1 MRVARSI
8 LMIIPECSAE
18 SKGTENDCDRK
29 FGKRRIALKL
39 TSIEIKNFRGIKHAS
54 VFFPLD
60 SRIIC
65 LIGAG
70 DSGKSTL
77 LTAIEWTL
85 WPSWSLIATDTDF
98 YDCDTSSPIE
108 ITVSIME
115 IPQAL
120 MKEDK
125 FGLYLRD
132 YDKARSVGDDEPTDT
147 GTTILTIQLTI
158 DDTLEPKW
166 SVITNRTDPRPIS
179 QKDRR
184 LLSFGVVGFDHEKD
198 FQWGRGSILQKY
210 TDSREALHTAFT
222 QAMRAAVENTSLEAL
237 DQMAPALKEVG
248 KQYGVD
254 FNGEIHNRLLMQN
267 GSYSTTVGVFDDKVP
282 FAQRGLGSKRLV
294 SIGMNVNAYENGTVV
309 LVDEVETGLEPYR
322 ISALIN
328 QFRYQFKEHGQL
340 VMTTHSMSAVCEC
353 TVNEVCVC
361 YNNDG
366 ELKLHRLNEKDAIK
380 ADVQALL
387 RTNPDAFLCKRVIV
401 CEGKTEVG
409 LLRAFDSY
417 LVDKGIGRFAHF
429 GVTAIPGGGGD
440 NFFQLALLLHE
451 CGYDVSILMDS
462 DIPEEETKKQ
472 QMREKHIPVFDWES
486 GYAIEEQIFHD
497 VSLGCIDDLLA
508 IAIEEHSFDK
518 VMANFN
524 RFFQPDE
531 LPCCVENEEI
541 SVYED
546 ISTEER
552 VKIGTVA
559 KHRKSEWY
567 KNTSKGEMIG
577 NRIFQEFDDMAE
589 CRFKTQIIA
598 LQNWVTGHES

>member
-1 MRVARSI
+1 MR
-8 LMIIPECSAE
+8 
-18 SKGTENDCDRK
+18 
-29 FGKRRIALKL
+29 L
-39 TSIEIKNFRGIKHAS
+39 TNIEIKNFRGIKHAN
-54 VFFPLD
+54 VLFPQD

-77 LTAIEWTL
+77 FTAIEWAL
-85 WPSWSLIATDTDF
+85 WPSWNLIATDTDF
-98 YDCDTSSPIE
+98 YNCDTSMPID
-108 ITVSIME
+108 ISVSITE
-115 IPQAL
+115 LPESL
-120 MKEDK
+120 KKEDK

-132 YDKARSVGDDEPTDT
+132 YAKAFLGGDDEPIDN

-166 SVITNRTDPRPIS
+166 NVVTSRTDPKPIG

-184 LLSFGVVGFDHEKD
+184 QLSFGAVGFDHEKD
-198 FQWGRGSILQKY
+198 FQWGRNSILQKY
-210 TDSREALHTAFT
+210 ADSREALHSAFT

-237 DQMAPALKEVG
+237 DQVAPTVIEVG
-248 KQYGVD
+248 KRYGVG

-267 GSYSTTVGVFDDKVP
+267 GSYSTTVGVFDAKVP
-282 FAQRGLGSKRLV
+282 FSQKGLGSKRLL
-294 SIGMNVNAYENGTVV
+294 SIGMNVNACEDGTLV

-328 QFRYQFKEHGQL
+328 QFRSQFIDYGQL
-340 VMTTHSMSAVCEC
+340 IMTTHSMSVVCEC

-361 YNNDG
+361 YNDEG
-366 ELKLHRLNEKDAIK
+366 ELKLHRLSEKDAIK

-409 LLRAFDSY
+409 LLRAFDFY
-417 LVDKGIGRFAHF
+417 LARKGTGRFAHY

-440 NFFQLALLLHE
+440 KFFQLALLLNE
-451 CGYDVSILMDS
+451 CGYDVAILMDS
-462 DIPEEETKKQ
+462 DIPEEETQKQ
-472 QMREKHIPVFDWES
+472 LMRDKGIPVFDWEP
-486 GYAIEEQIFHD
+486 GYAIEEQIFQD
-497 VSLGCIDDLLA
+497 VSLECIDDLLA
-508 IAIEEHSFDK
+508 IAVEEHSFDK
-518 VMANFN
+518 VIADFN
-524 RFFQPDE
+524 RFFKPDE
-531 LPCCVENEEI
+531 IPCCVDDEKI
-541 SVYED
+541 TVYED
-546 ISTEER
+546 ITHEER

-559 KHRKSEWY
+559 KHKKSEWY

-589 CRFKTQIIA
+589 CRFKNQMIA
-598 LQNWVTGHES
+598 LQNWVTSHES

>member
-1 MRVARSI
+1 MR
-8 LMIIPECSAE
+8 
-18 SKGTENDCDRK
+18 
-29 FGKRRIALKL
+29 L
-39 TSIEIKNFRGIKHAS
+39 TNLEIKNFRGIKHTS
-54 VFFPLD
+54 VFFPQD

-77 LTAIEWTL
+77 LAAVEWAL
-85 WPSWSLIATDTDF
+85 WPSWSLVATDTDF
-98 YDCDTSSPIE
+98 YNCDTSVPIE
-108 ITVSIME
+108 ITVSITE
-115 IPQAL
+115 LPESL
-120 MKEDK
+120 KKEDK

-132 YDKARSVGDDEPTDT
+132 FVKVCLGEDDEPIDS

-158 DDTLEPKW
+158 DDSLEPKW
-166 SVITNRTDPRPIS
+166 NVITSRTDPKTIS

-184 LLSFGVVGFDHEKD
+184 QLSFGVVGFDYEKD

-210 TDSREALHTAFT
+210 ADSREALHSAFT
-222 QAMRAAVENTSLEAL
+222 QSMRAAIENTSLEAL
-237 DQMAPALKEVG
+237 DQMAPTVKEVG
-248 KQYGVD
+248 KQYGVG

-282 FAQRGLGSKRLV
+282 FAQRGLGSKRLL
-294 SIGMNVNAYENGTVV
+294 SIGMNVNACEDGTLV

-322 ISALIN
+322 ISTLIK
-328 QFRYQFKEHGQL
+328 QFRSQFKDHGQL
-340 VMTTHSMSAVCEC
+340 IMTTHSMSAVCEC

-361 YNNDG
+361 YNNGG
-366 ELKLHRLNEKDAIK
+366 ELKLHRLSKKDAIK

-409 LLRAFDSY
+409 VLRAFDSF
-417 LVDKGIGRFAHF
+417 LMEKGIGRFAHY

-440 NFFQLALLLHE
+440 NFFQVALLLYE
-451 CGYDVSILMDS
+451 CGYEVAILMDS
-462 DIPEEETKKQ
+462 DIPEEETQKQ
-472 QMREKHIPVFDWES
+472 LMRDKGIPVFDWEPDF
-486 GYAIEEQIFHD
+486 AIEEQIFKD
-497 VSLGCIDDLLA
+497 VSLECIDDLLA
-508 IAIEEHSFDK
+508 IAVEEHSFDK
-518 VMANFN
+518 VIANFN
-524 RFFQPDE
+524 RFFKPDE
-531 LPCCVENEEI
+531 IPCSVENEEI
-541 SVYED
+541 TVYED

-552 VKIGTVA
+552 VMIGKVA
-559 KHRKSEWY
+559 KHKRSEWY

-589 CRFKTQIIA
+589 CRFKAQMIA

>member
-1 MRVARSI
+1 M
-8 LMIIPECSAE
+8 
-18 SKGTENDCDRK
+18 
-29 FGKRRIALKL
+29 KL
-39 TSIEIKNFRGIKHAS
+39 TNLEIKNFRGIKHAC

-60 SRIIC
+60 SRIVC

-77 LTAIEWTL
+77 LTAIEWAL
-85 WPSWSLIATDTDF
+85 WPSWSLIVTDTDF
-98 YDCDTSSPIE
+98 YNCDTSSPIE
-108 ITVSIME
+108 ITVSITE
-115 IPQAL
+115 LPKAL

-132 YDKARSVGDDEPTDT
+132 FVKVCLGGDDEPTDT

-166 SVITNRTDPRPIS
+166 NVITSRTDPKPIN

-210 TDSREALHTAFT
+210 ADSREALHSAFT

-237 DQMAPALKEVG
+237 DQMAPTLKEVG
-248 KQYGVD
+248 KQYGVG

-267 GSYSTTVGVFDDKVP
+267 GSYSTIVGVFDDKVP
-282 FAQRGLGSKRLV
+282 FAQRGLGSKRLL
-294 SIGMNVNAYENGTVV
+294 SIGMNVNACDDGTLV
-309 LVDEVETGLEPYR
+309 LVDEIETGLEPYR

-328 QFRYQFKEHGQL
+328 QFRNQFKDHGQL
-340 VMTTHSMSAVCEC
+340 IMTTHSMSAVCEC
-353 TVNEVCVC
+353 TVNEVCVI
-361 YNNDG
+361 NNNSG
-366 ELKLHRLNEKDAIK
+366 EMHLHRLNEKDDIK

-387 RTNPDAFLCKRVIV
+387 RTNPDAFLCKRVVV

-417 LVDKGIGRFAHF
+417 LVGKGTGRFAHY

-451 CGYDVSILMDS
+451 CGYDVAILMDS
-462 DIPEEETKKQ
+462 DIPDEETQKQ
-472 QMREKHIPVFDWES
+472 QMRGKGIPVFDWES
-486 GYAIEEQIFHD
+486 GYAIEEQIFQD
-497 VSLGCIDDLLA
+497 VSLECVDALLA

-518 VMANFN
+518 VMADFK
-524 RFFQPDE
+524 RFFKPDE
-531 LPCCVENEEI
+531 LPCNVENEEI
-541 SVYED
+541 TVYED
-546 ISTEER
+546 ISSEER

-559 KHRKSEWY
+559 KHKKSEWY

-577 NRIFQEFDDMAE
+577 NRIFREFDAMAD
-589 CRFKTQIIA
+589 CRFKTQMTS

>member
-1 MRVARSI
+1 M
-8 LMIIPECSAE
+8 
-18 SKGTENDCDRK
+18 
-29 FGKRRIALKL
+29 KL
-39 TSIEIKNFRGIKHAS
+39 TNLEIKNFRGIKHTS
-54 VFFPLD
+54 VFFPQD

-77 LTAIEWTL
+77 LAAIEWAL
-85 WPSWSLIATDTDF
+85 WPSWSLVATDTDF
-98 YDCDTSSPIE
+98 YNCDTSVPIE
-108 ITVSIME
+108 ITVSITE
-115 IPQAL
+115 LPESL
-120 MKEDK
+120 KKEDK

-132 YDKARSVGDDEPTDT
+132 FVKVCLGEDDEPIDS

-158 DDTLEPKW
+158 DDSLEPKW
-166 SVITNRTDPRPIS
+166 NVITSRTDPKTIS

-184 LLSFGVVGFDHEKD
+184 QLSFGVVGFDYEKD

-210 TDSREALHTAFT
+210 ADSREALHSAFT
-222 QAMRAAVENTSLEAL
+222 QSMRAAIENTSLEAL
-237 DQMAPALKEVG
+237 DQMAPTVKEVG
-248 KQYGVD
+248 KQYGVG

-282 FAQRGLGSKRLV
+282 FAQRGLGSKRLL
-294 SIGMNVNAYENGTVV
+294 SIGMNVNACEDGTLV

-328 QFRYQFKEHGQL
+328 QFRSQFIDNGQL
-340 VMTTHSMSAVCEC
+340 IMTTHSMSAVCEC

-361 YNNDG
+361 YNNGG
-366 ELKLHRLNEKDAIK
+366 ELKLHRLSKKDAIK

-409 LLRAFDSY
+409 VLRAFDSF
-417 LVDKGIGRFAHF
+417 LMEKGIGRFAHY

-440 NFFQLALLLHE
+440 NFFQVALLLYE
-451 CGYDVSILMDS
+451 CGYEVAILMDS
-462 DIPEEETKKQ
+462 DIPEEENQKQ
-472 QMREKHIPVFDWES
+472 LMRDKGIPVFDWEPDF
-486 GYAIEEQIFHD
+486 AIEEQIFKD
-497 VSLGCIDDLLA
+497 VSLECIDDLLA
-508 IAIEEHSFDK
+508 IAVEEHSFDK
-518 VMANFN
+518 VIANFN
-524 RFFQPDE
+524 RFFKPDE
-531 LPCCVENEEI
+531 IPCSVENEEI
-541 SVYED
+541 TVYED

-552 VKIGTVA
+552 VMIGKVA
-559 KHRKSEWY
+559 KHKRSEWY

-589 CRFKTQIIA
+589 CRFKAQMIA